1 MNTTHKKTLKRRSIV
16 REESYGSVRIF
27 WLDRE
32 AALQQ
37 IRTAATRLVQERPE
51 VVAVYLFGSL
61 AKDRAT
67 PRSDADLLIV
77 LRYSPIAC
85 WFERGCEYGDYF
97 DEVEMPCELFCY
109 TLDELPKV
117 PLARNAMPHA
127 VLIAGTPVTL
137 EVSP

>member
-1 MNTTHKKTLKRRSIV
+1 
-16 REESYGSVRIF
+16 VRIF

-32 AALQQ
+32 AALRQ
-37 IRTAATRLVQERPE
+37 IRAAATRLLRERPE

-67 PRSDADLLIV
+67 PRSDADLLII
-77 LRYSPIAC
+77 LRHSPMAR

-97 DEVEMPCELFCY
+97 DEVEIPCELFCY

-117 PLARNAMPHA
+117 PLARSAMQHA
-127 VLIAGTPVTL
+127 LLIAGTPITM
-137 EVSP
+137 EVQR